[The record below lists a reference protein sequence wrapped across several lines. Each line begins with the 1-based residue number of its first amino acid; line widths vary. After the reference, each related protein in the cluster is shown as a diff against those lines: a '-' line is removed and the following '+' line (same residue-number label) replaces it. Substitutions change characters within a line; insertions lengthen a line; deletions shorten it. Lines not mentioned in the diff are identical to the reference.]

1 MIIYVKFLTGKMIKF
16 EAEPSDTILNLKK
29 KISESEG
36 IGIPL
41 DQQTLIFVYQNHSY
55 YLEDKR
61 TLFDY
66 DIQNE
71 SIILLTFSI
80 IGGGSIDNIKEE
92 EDIDI
97 GFDLNLIKR
106 DELKVNL
113 IYFDLNMTSKENYE
127 YYNKLKVDVVG
138 GFYAID
144 DIDVL
149 KDYLENIKEKNIS
162 FIIISS
168 GTSGKDIINVCNN
181 YKFIKEVII
190 FCRNID
196 YNKHYIEEYPN
207 IVKKVFNSMKS
218 VYTYIKSFGKY
229 ILCKKEESGYI
240 FSEEEIQ
247 MNRQIDQCPVIT
259 AKEYDDCYFLV
270 HKAYSFFF
278 KEIGGFFQGFLDKFY
293 KKIIFEEKYY
303 DKVMDGNFEL
313 YEILKDLVGI
323 KDNNT
328 FVEKSI
334 RLYTA
339 QSKFA
344 YLINKMKRNFEKGL
358 ISFAY
363 YMGPLLYGLN
373 KYIYD
378 NPKFAISKKMT
389 LYRIMKCS
397 KLDFYEYKLNL
408 GHIICFPSLTSTS
421 YEPIN
426 FKPTNLAQQLNK
438 NKSNNMI
445 NVKIIFDYNYK
456 KGYISP
462 GIIIGQNKGH
472 DSKPLSNYDEKE
484 VILFPFTFCKIKE
497 IYSSEENGMKFQV
510 IKMDIIPR
518 NTYIEYKLKDDYKN
532 RIFFSKL
539 E

>member
-1 MIIYVKFLTGKMIKF
+1 MIIYVKLSSGKKIKF
-16 EAEPSDTILNLKK
+16 DAEPSDTIGNIKK
-29 KISESEG
+29 KIDESEG
-36 IGIPL
+36 IPL
-41 DQQTLIFVYQNHSY
+41 VQQCLFFKNQNFCK
-55 YLEDKR
+55 LEDKW

-71 SIILLTFSI
+71 SIIDLI
-80 IGGGSIDNIKEE
+80 IKMRGGGAIDNIKEE
-92 EDIDI
+92 EDINI

-127 YYNKLKVDVVG
+127 YYNRFKIDVVG

-162 FIIISS
+162 FVIISS
-168 GTSGKDIINVCNN
+168 GISGKDIINVCKN

-207 IVKKVFNSMKS
+207 IIKKVFNSINS

-229 ILCKKEESGYI
+229 ILCQREKSRYI

-247 MNRQIDQCPVIT
+247 MNRQIDLCPVIT
-259 AKEYDDCYFLV
+259 AQEYDDCYFLV

-293 KKIIFEEKYY
+293 KKRIFEEKYY
-303 DKVMDGNFEL
+303 DKMINQNFDEI
-313 YEILKDLVGI
+313 YENLKDLVGI
-323 KDNNT
+323 RDNNT

-339 QSKFA
+339 QSKFV
-344 YLINKMKRNFEKGL
+344 YLINKMMRNFEKGL

-373 KYIYD
+373 KYVYD
-378 NPKFAISKKMT
+378 NPKFAMSKKMT

-397 KLDFYEYKLNL
+397 KLDFYQYKLNL

-438 NKSNNMI
+438 SKNNNMI
-445 NVKIIFDYNYK
+445 NVKIIFNYNYK

-472 DSKPLSNYDEKE
+472 DSMPLSNYDEKE

-497 IYSSEENGMKFQV
+497 INSSEDNGMKFQV
-510 IKMDIIPR
+510 IKKDIIPR
-518 NTYIEYKLKDDYKN
+518 DTYIEYKLKNDYKN
-532 RIFFSKL
+532 RILFSKL